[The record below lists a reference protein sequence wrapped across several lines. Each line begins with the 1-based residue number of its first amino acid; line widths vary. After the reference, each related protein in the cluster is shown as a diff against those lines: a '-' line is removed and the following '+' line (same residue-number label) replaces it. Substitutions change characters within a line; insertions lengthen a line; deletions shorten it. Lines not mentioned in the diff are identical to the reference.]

1 MYKYLRGPKSTF
13 LVIYHIPGH
22 FRPNDGHV
30 MMPLEM
36 VKIMILAKNSIFN
49 SSAGIDRTHKI
60 WSEMDT

>member
-1 MYKYLRGPKSTF
+1 MYKYLRGPESTF
-13 LVIYHIPGH
+13 LDIYYIFGH

-49 SSAGIDRTHKI
+49 SSAGINRTHGI
-60 WSEMDT
+60 WPEMDP